1 MVCAFS
7 LNFGLMKIVTYK
19 EFESMRLETFIV
31 VVVMVA
37 LVSAFVILLAKKLG
51 AVEWLQVHGDAFTS
65 QLASCDFCMS
75 FWTGTLSFVVVA
87 CVYDDPI
94 LVLGGVFSCP
104 LTRYLAA

>member
-1 MVCAFS
+1 
-7 LNFGLMKIVTYK
+7 MKIVTYK

-37 LVSAFVILLAKKLG
+37 LFSAFVILLAKKLG
-51 AVEWLQVHGDAFTS
+51 AVEWLQVHGDSIIS

-87 CVYDDPI
+87 CVYDDPL

-104 LTRYLAA
+104 ITRFFAA

>member
-37 LVSAFVILLAKKLG
+37 LFSAFVILLAKKLG
-51 AVEWLQVHGDAFTS
+51 AVEWLQVHGDMFMS
-65 QLASCDFCMS
+65 QLASFFECFSLLRSKFVDVS
-75 FWTGTLSFVVVA
+75 VNLSYASIF
-87 CVYDDPI
+87 
-94 LVLGGVFSCP
+94 
-104 LTRYLAA
+104 